1 MFHLMTATKK
11 KEKEREVLV
20 IVLYRSITA
29 NSSCKQINALCVH
42 VSSDF
47 YCKCVWQ
54 QYTLP
59 TALASLML

>member
-1 MFHLMTATKK
+1 MFHLMTAKK

-42 VSSDF
+42 VSSF
-47 YCKCVWQ
+47 IVNVCGSNIPFP
-54 QYTLP
+54 L
-59 TALASLML
+59 LSHR